1 MDCLPERLEQ
11 IGCMIELNYLF
22 FGGLQSQSTG
32 VPTKVSASL
41 REFRFHLILII
52 AQNVEFLLVE
62 NVNEGKHGQQ
72 LHLLGRVSGYA
83 KLKLR

>member
-1 MDCLPERLEQ
+1 M
-11 IGCMIELNYLF
+11 
-22 FGGLQSQSTG
+22 
-32 VPTKVSASL
+32 SASL